1 MAAVTLKAVATAL
14 TANAAAVGSAASLT
28 TANITAL
35 AAYLDLLATRPG
47 HSLALMKLLSDTNKA
62 ELYINA

>member
-1 MAAVTLKAVATAL
+1 MAAVTMAAVGAAL

-35 AAYLDLLATRPG
+35 GALITQMSTRKDMAVPLLLAN
-47 HSLALMKLLSDTNKA
+47 AAAAA
-62 ELYINA
+62 ELIP